1 MVWPG
6 LSREGRPVRKQ
17 ERHIGCLT
25 SRPAVKNEG
34 FRSRRDREKQATVHV
49 CPAASVDGNTSR
61 RPEKSVST
69 SLRPRVLKAAALAH
83 CGGAARKRSQPG
95 AGQAL
100 VMPGRRMVAS
110 VMRSFAQ
117 RRNAT
122 IGLGSQTW
130 TEPIRSGRGPVN
142 RKLQC
147 AVLLTPMPAAAQYPA
162 GARRTSSSPSPPR
175 LDAARQD
182 QWPRRSYPSEERAC
196 SLSNGCAIWDD
207 LCIAV
212 HET

>member
-1 MVWPG
+1 
-6 LSREGRPVRKQ
+6 
-17 ERHIGCLT
+17 
-25 SRPAVKNEG
+25 
-34 FRSRRDREKQATVHV
+34 
-49 CPAASVDGNTSR
+49 
-61 RPEKSVST
+61 
-69 SLRPRVLKAAALAH
+69 LAH

-175 LDAARQD
+175 L
-182 QWPRRSYPSEERAC
+182 RRGASGFSGHAVAIRAKAGV
-196 SLSNGCAIWDD
+196 LLVKWLAPFGTD